1 MIFIKFLLILI
12 VTIGFIIF
20 SFSSKLKIFQK
31 LLIIIGYA
39 VVFFFIL
46 YPSYSDEIA
55 HMVSIKSGTDL
66 VVYIVLALTVLMNII
81 LYVGQN
87 NNNKMITKIIRET
100 AKKDAKKCQ

>member
-31 LLIIIGYA
+31 LFIIIGYA

-46 YPSYSDEIA
+46 YPSYSDKIA

-66 VVYIVLALTVLMNII
+66 IVYIVLALTALMNIV

-87 NNNKMITKIIRET
+87 KNNRVLIKIIRGM
-100 AKKDAKKCQ
+100 AKNDAKKCQ

>member
-31 LLIIIGYA
+31 LFIIIGYT

-55 HMVSIKSGTDL
+55 HIVSIKSGTDL
-66 VVYIVLALTVLMNII
+66 IVYIVLSLTVLMNVI

-87 NNNKMITKIIRET
+87 NNSKVLTKIIREM